1 MQPSST
7 TLPSNPATASGTAEI
22 GRLTVSCPDKPGIVA
37 QLTQLLGEHGANIV
51 SLDQFTTG
59 AKEGTLYQRTVFH
72 LPGFAAKRETL
83 EADIQAKLAEPL
95 GMEWKLTDTSKRKRV
110 AIFASK
116 TDHCLLDLLWRH
128 RRGEIPMD
136 IVMVISNHPDLA
148 DQVRPFD
155 IPYFYVPVAGD
166 KKDAERGTWN
176 S

>member
-1 MQPSST
+1 MQLSST
-7 TLPSNPATASGTAEI
+7 TLPAKPAATGGTADI
-22 GRLTVSCPDKPGIVA
+22 GCLNVSCPDQPGIVA
-37 QLTQLLGEHGANIV
+37 KLTQLLGAHGANIV

-59 AKEGTLYQRTVFH
+59 PENGTLYQRTVFH

-83 EADIQAKLAEPL
+83 EADIQTKLAEPL
-95 GMEWKLTDTSKRKRV
+95 QMEWKLTDTSKRKRV

-155 IPYFYVPVAGD
+155 IPYLLRARQ
-166 KKDAERGTWN
+166 RG
-176 S
+176 